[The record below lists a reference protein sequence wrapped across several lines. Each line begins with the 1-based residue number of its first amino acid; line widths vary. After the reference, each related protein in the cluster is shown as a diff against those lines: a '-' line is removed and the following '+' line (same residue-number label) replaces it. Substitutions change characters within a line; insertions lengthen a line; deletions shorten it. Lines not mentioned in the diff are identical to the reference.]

1 MHNRQWL
8 TDWKRAMIDLNN
20 TAFSKMDGIDPADAA
35 TLLDGL
41 PLSGERISYAFKG
54 SPTG

>member
-20 TAFSKMDGIDPADAA
+20 TAFSKMDGVDPADAA

-41 PLSGERISYAFKG
+41 PLSGEWISYAFKG